1 MFKNLVNEI
10 INSDKT
16 NYPIYKKIGKWV
28 HNNIKYDLKFHGKKY
43 TAKEILNIKQG
54 VCEHF
59 TKLYNT
65 LLTAYGIDSIK
76 VSGYAKDIT
85 ENNIKVKKRK
95 DEINLNEE
103 PSERHAWTLAKIDNE
118 WVPLDATWDLFEKNV
133 PVTHIFQNYGDG
145 GEKIVYNS
153 NNVVQFKRTIES
165 IKYIKS

>member
-1 MFKNLVNEI
+1 MIPLSI
-10 INSDKT
+10 HNSC
-16 NYPIYKKIGKWV
+16 
-28 HNNIKYDLKFHGKKY
+28 KY
-43 TAKEILNIKQG
+43 TPTCSN
-54 VCEHF
+54 
-59 TKLYNT
+59 
-65 LLTAYGIDSIK
+65 YGIDAIK

-95 DEINLNEE
+95 DDINLNEE